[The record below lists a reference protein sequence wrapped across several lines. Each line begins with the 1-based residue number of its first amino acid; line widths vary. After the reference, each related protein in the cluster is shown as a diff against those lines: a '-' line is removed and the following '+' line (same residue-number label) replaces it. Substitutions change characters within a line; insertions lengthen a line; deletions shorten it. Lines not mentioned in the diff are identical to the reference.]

1 MKYCIVVFFLM
12 LTGILKGQSPH
23 FSQFYSAPLLMNP
36 ANTGFIPGNIRV
48 AGNYRSQWGNG
59 GSSYSTSTLSTDF
72 RLLKNK
78 LAEGNKLGFG
88 LSLLNDK
95 SLEGAIQNSSISV
108 STAYN
113 LSLDQES
120 IHTIGLG
127 FQGVYNQRQINFNK
141 LTFENQL
148 TVGGFDPSLPVGE
161 SLPDGTKSYFD
172 MGVGAAYHASLED
185 KSFFAGFSVFNM
197 LKKKDIFLDPEFKL
211 PQRYMLMAGG
221 DLDVG
226 ANGVFYFS
234 MNYQQQ
240 GTTNETTVG
249 ASYGIQLGDAKRN
262 IISLGS
268 WYRLN
273 DAIIPYVGYQLG
285 GLQTGFS
292 FDYTTSKLKTG
303 GQTRNG
309 FEISMVY
316 TAEDKS
322 TLKRLVPWY

>member
-1 MKYCIVVFFLM
+1 M
-12 LTGILKGQSPH
+12 LTGIIEAQSPH

-36 ANTGFIPGNIRV
+36 ANTGYIPDKIRV

-59 GSSYSTSTLSTDF
+59 GSPFTTSTLSTDF
-72 RLLKNK
+72 RVLKDR

-95 SLEGAIQNSSISV
+95 TLEGAVQNSSISV
-108 STAYN
+108 TTAYN
-113 LSLDQES
+113 LSLDQDNVHS
-120 IHTIGLG
+120 IGLG
-127 FQGVYNQRQINFNK
+127 FLGVYNQRQINFNK

-148 TVGGFDPSLPVGE
+148 TTGGFDPSLPIGE
-161 SLPDGTKSYFD
+161 LLPEGNKSYFD
-172 MGVGAAYHASLED
+172 MGAGAVYHASLED
-185 KSFFAGFSVFNM
+185 KSFFVGFSVFNI
-197 LKKKDIFLDPEFKL
+197 LKKKELYLDPEFIL
-211 PQRYMLMAGG
+211 PQRYAFIGGG
-221 DLDVG
+221 DLDIGV
-226 ANGVFYFS
+226 NGILYYS
-234 MNYQQQ
+234 MNYQHQ
-240 GTTNETTVG
+240 GSANEITIG
-249 ASYGIQLGDAKRN
+249 ASYGIQLGDTKKN

-268 WYRLN
+268 WYRLK
-273 DAIIPYVGYQLG
+273 DAIIPYIGYQLG

-322 TLKRLVPWY
+322 ELRRLVPWY